1 MDSIGSTDG
10 NQSRGYVAMPRSLE
24 QLPFF
29 AVDGMYLVYQILVWD
44 ACYLPSRFDRRK
56 TGQGGTGWAMIPLLR
71 GQAIAVRGDIAN
83 RTGLTPDKVR
93 YRIEKLVELGYVS
106 TETVSGY
113 MVATIT
119 NYDAFHTPP
128 DYPRKSPQTNS
139 TENTNDFVDASDQS
153 NSSDPGLKDEKSP
166 DYPQT
171 KPRLTPTTNKEKKE
185 KNEKKNTAA
194 ALSSSQSLI
203 ERPSDVTEQVW
214 SDWLSVRKAKRL
226 PVTATALNGVR
237 TQSELSGKTLN
248 DVLTMCCERGWGSF
262 EAKWLTS
269 DRSKLANNAKPST
282 QMTKIT
288 APMTIPE
295 AEPTRPRQFSSPN
308 VK

>member
-1 MDSIGSTDG
+1 
-10 NQSRGYVAMPRSLE
+10 MPRSLE

-29 AVDGMYLVYQILVWD
+29 AVDGMYLVYQLLVWD

-56 TGQGGTGWAMIPLLR
+56 TGQGGTGWAMIPLKR

-119 NYDAFHTPP
+119 HYDAFHTPP

-171 KPRLTPTTNKEKKE
+171 NPRLTPTTNKEKKE
-185 KNEKKNTAA
+185 KKEKKNTGFNPLSIELTEPMRTDACKAA
-194 ALSSSQSLI
+194 WSEWCQHRKQISKPYTELACKKQLSAMDGWNEYRVIDAINHSI
-203 ERPSDVTEQVW
+203 
-214 SDWLSVRKAKRL
+214 
-226 PVTATALNGVR
+226 LNGWP
-237 TQSELSGKTLN
+237 GIY
-248 DVLTMCCERGWGSF
+248 ERNT
-262 EAKWLTS
+262 AKP
-269 DRSKLANNAKPST
+269 ANNAQPSAQIRNIT
-282 QMTKIT
+282 EPIPTPPAATPRLRDSLLPKI
-288 APMTIPE
+288 
-295 AEPTRPRQFSSPN
+295 S
-308 VK
+308 KG